1 METKYN
7 ILINDKK
14 AYKSLSEEEYF
25 EIMEDLS
32 ILYYQTGS
40 PKPSDIRTEMYKD
53 YYGVE

>member
-14 AYKSLSEEEYF
+14 AYKGLSEEEYF

-40 PKPSDIRTEMYKD
+40 PDPQEITTEMI
-53 YYGVE
+53 EE